1 MVLQVGLLQ
10 KVSAA
15 EAEARGQERQLQ
27 ARQQA
32 AKTLKLHR
40 EEVWDASTANGLGGQ
55 ILEYGILM
63 CNVILKTI

>member
-40 EEVWDASTANGLGGQ
+40 EEVWDASTANGLGEDIRIQ
-55 ILEYGILM
+55 YFDL
-63 CNVILKTI
+63 